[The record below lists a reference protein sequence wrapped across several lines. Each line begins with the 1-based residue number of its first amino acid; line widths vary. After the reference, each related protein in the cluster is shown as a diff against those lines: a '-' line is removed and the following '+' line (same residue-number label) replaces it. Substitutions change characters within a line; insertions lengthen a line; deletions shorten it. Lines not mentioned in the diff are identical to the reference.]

1 MSPERR
7 RVEEFRNFCDSRAAQ
22 LAGNKESLNGDL
34 HNRARQFTSDALQ
47 QTGWLPEDKCALA
60 DLVAER
66 LPQLISKMDK
76 DQLKKLKLTT
86 LRTP

>member
-1 MSPERR
+1 VPRLLPCHPS
-7 RVEEFRNFCDSRAAQ
+7 VVASKSFAISAISVQHNSQATRNLSTATYTIA
-22 LAGNKESLNGDL
+22 
-34 HNRARQFTSDALQ
+34 
-47 QTGWLPEDKCALA
+47 PA